1 MAYLG
6 ELSALLAAL
15 CWSGSSFAFSSASK
29 SIGPLQ
35 LNINR
40 MILAVIFLFFTI
52 LILDIKV
59 NLSSFQLM
67 HLILSGAVGLVFGDT
82 FLFKAYQ
89 HIGARISMLLMSVS
103 PILSALLAYLF
114 LNEIITTWG
123 IIGMTITIAGVSLV
137 IFERSEI
144 PSTKYKISKVGI
156 FYGLLGAL
164 GQSVGLIFAK
174 YAFNAGEINGFVAT
188 FIRLLSAV
196 LLMLPVA
203 IIIKRYKNP
212 VRLFANDLK
221 ALRSTLTGTILG
233 PYFGITFSL
242 VAIENAKVGIAATLM
257 STVPILMLPIARY
270 VFKEKLNWR
279 AVGGA
284 LLAVGGIAILFL
296 R

>member
-40 MILAVIFLFFTI
+40 MILALMFLLLTI
-52 LILDIKV
+52 LIMNIKID
-59 NLSSFQLM
+59 LSSFQVT

-89 HIGARISMLLMSVS
+89 HVGARISMLLMSIS

-114 LNEIITTWG
+114 LNEIITAWG
-123 IIGMTITIAGVSLV
+123 VIGMSITIAGIALV
-137 IFERSEI
+137 VFERSEI
-144 PSTKYKISKVGI
+144 PSSKYKISKVGI
-156 FYGLLGAL
+156 FYGLMGAL

-203 IIIKRYKNP
+203 LIMRRYKNP
-212 VRLFANDLK
+212 IKLFTKDLK

-242 VAIENAKVGIAATLM
+242 IAIENAKVGIAATLM
-257 STVPILMLPIARY
+257 ATVPILMLPIAKY

-279 AVGGA
+279 AIGGA
-284 LLAVGGIAILFL
+284 ILAVSGIGILFL

>member
-284 LLAVGGIAILFL
+284 ILAVGGIAILFL

>member
-1 MAYLG
+1 MGFLG
-6 ELSALLAAL
+6 ELSALLAAV
-15 CWSGSSFAFSSASK
+15 CWSGSSFAFSSAS
-29 SIGPLQ
+29 SRIGSLQ

-40 MILAVIFLFFTI
+40 MIIAVFFLFLTI
-52 LILDIKV
+52 LILNIKV
-59 NLSSFQLM
+59 NLSTFQIS
-67 HLILSGAVGLVFGDT
+67 HLILSGAIGLVFGDT

-89 HIGARISMLLMSVS
+89 HVGARISMLLMSVS

-114 LNEIITTWG
+114 LNEVLTALG
-123 IIGMTITIAGVSLV
+123 IIGMIITIAGVSLV
-137 IFERSEI
+137 IFEKNEI
-144 PSTKYKISKVGI
+144 PSSKYKISKIGF
-156 FYGLLGAL
+156 FYGLMGAL

-196 LLMLPVA
+196 ILMLPVA
-203 IIIKRYKNP
+203 LIMRRYKNP
-212 VRLFANDLK
+212 IKLFTYDLK
-221 ALRSTLTGTILG
+221 ALKYTITGTILG

-242 VAIENAKVGIAATLM
+242 IAIENAKVGIAATLM

-279 AVGGA
+279 AIGGA
-284 LLAVGGIAILFL
+284 ILAVGGIAILFL

>member
-52 LILDIKV
+52 LIFDIKV
-59 NLSSFQLM
+59 NLSSFQLT
-67 HLILSGAVGLVFGDT
+67 HLILSGAFGLVFGDT

-284 LLAVGGIAILFL
+284 ILAVGGIAILFL

>member
-1 MAYLG
+1 MPYLG
-6 ELSALLAAL
+6 ELSALMTAV

-40 MILAVIFLFFTI
+40 MILAVVFLFFTI

-59 NLSSFQLM
+59 DLSSFQVT

-137 IFERSEI
+137 IFERSET
-144 PSTKYKISKVGI
+144 PSAKYKISKIGI

-188 FIRLLSAV
+188 FVRLFSAV
-196 LLMLPVA
+196 ILMLPFA
-203 IIIKRYKNP
+203 IIMKRYKNP
-212 VRLFANDLK
+212 VKLFAKNLK
-221 ALRSTLTGTILG
+221 AFKSTLTGTILG

-242 VAIENAKVGIAATLM
+242 IAIENAKVGIAATLM

-279 AVGGA
+279 AIGGA
-284 LLAVGGIAILFL
+284 VLAVGGIAILFL

>member
-52 LILDIKV
+52 LIFDIKV
-59 NLSSFQLM
+59 NLSSFQLT
-67 HLILSGAVGLVFGDT
+67 HLILSGAFGLVFGDT

>member
-40 MILAVIFLFFTI
+40 MIIAVMFLFLTI
-52 LILDIKV
+52 LIMNIKID
-59 NLSSFQLM
+59 LSSFQVT

-89 HIGARISMLLMSVS
+89 HVGARISMLLMSIS

-114 LNEIITTWG
+114 LNEIITAWG
-123 IIGMTITIAGVSLV
+123 VIGMTITIAGIALV
-137 IFERSEI
+137 VFERSEI
-144 PSTKYKISKVGI
+144 PSSKYKISKVGI
-156 FYGLLGAL
+156 FYGLMGAL

-203 IIIKRYKNP
+203 LIMRRYKNP
-212 VRLFANDLK
+212 IKLFAKDLK
-221 ALRSTLTGTILG
+221 ALKSTLIGTILG

-242 VAIENAKVGIAATLM
+242 IAIENAKVGIAATLM
-257 STVPILMLPIARY
+257 STVPILMLPIAKY
-270 VFKEKLNWR
+270 VFKEKLNWH
-279 AVGGA
+279 AIAGA
-284 LLAVGGIAILFL
+284 ILAVSGIAILFL